1 MTIAVYIRVSSP
13 RQKTDSQRAEVEAW
27 INRQRIKRARWF
39 EDRDSAT
46 NLQRDAF
53 KKLQDAIFAGEID
66 TVVVWKLDRLARN
79 LKEGVNVLADWCQ
92 HGVRVIAI
100 TQQNRP

>member
-1 MTIAVYIRVSSP
+1 
-13 RQKTDSQRAEVEAW
+13 VEAW
-27 INRQRIKRARWF
+27 VNRQRIKRARWF
-39 EDRDSAT
+39 EDRNSAT

-79 LKEGVNVLADWCQ
+79 VKEGVNVLELI
-92 HGVRVIAI
+92 GVNVACASSPSPSRSTLAAPLAI
-100 TQQNRP
+100 

>member
-1 MTIAVYIRVSSP
+1 M
-13 RQKTDSQRAEVEAW
+13 EAW
-27 INRQRIKRARWF
+27 VNRQRIKRARWF
-39 EDRDSAT
+39 EDRNSAT

-79 LKEGVNVLADWCQ
+79 VKEGVNVLELI
-92 HGVRVIAI
+92 GVNVACASSPSPSRSTLAAPLAI
-100 TQQNRP
+100 